1 MEYRYTFFFTYI
13 YIYVYQATKQMENLR
28 VYKVA
33 LR

>member
-1 MEYRYTFFFTYI
+1 MEYRYTFFFYVYI
-13 YIYVYQATKQMENLR
+13 YIYQATKQMENLR

>member
-1 MEYRYTFFFTYI
+1 MEYRYTFFFYV

>member
-1 MEYRYTFFFTYI
+1 MEYRYTFFFYV
-13 YIYVYQATKQMENLR
+13 YIYVYQATKQMGNLR

>member
-1 MEYRYTFFFTYI
+1 MEYRYTFFFLRI